1 MRGLLPS
8 VWLLAA
14 ALYAV
19 SLLSLT
25 QPFSGDEAWPAPP
38 PANETVVAKRPLS
51 LAPAPK
57 PDLEGEASLVLA
69 VAAPVPAPKIERR
82 DEWVQIAGYTT
93 VVRSRPSSTAP
104 ALFAYSV
111 GRPFRVIARE
121 AGFVRVQDLGS
132 GQLGWIEESSL
143 VPFVGGYRQ
152 REQRVVEPQVAV
164 AEPQAA
170 VAEPQAAVAKSQA
183 TVVKPLVAVAKPKI
197 YTAAAKKV
205 EQPRIEAVPA
215 RAKKATAAV
224 VETGDRGHFK
234 KRRDRIQRVAL
245 GGRNTGLAA
254 MVDRAFR
261 GF

>member
-19 SLLSLT
+19 SLLSLI

-38 PANETVVAKRPLS
+38 PANETVVAKQPLS
-51 LAPAPK
+51 LALK
-57 PDLEGEASLVLA
+57 PDPEGTS
-69 VAAPVPAPKIERR
+69 APVPAAAPAIEPKTERR
-82 DEWVQIAGYTT
+82 NEWVQIAGYTT
-93 VVRSRPSSTAP
+93 VVRSRPSSAAP
-104 ALFAYSV
+104 PLLAYSV

-152 REQRVVEPQVAV
+152 RELQVVAPQVAV
-164 AEPQAA
+164 AEPQAT
-170 VAEPQAAVAKSQA
+170 VA
-183 TVVKPLVAVAKPKI
+183 KPLVAVAKPKT
-197 YTAAAKKV
+197 YAAAAKKV
-205 EQPRIEAVPA
+205 EQPPIDAIAA
-215 RAKKATAAV
+215 RAKKETVAV
-224 VETGDRGHFK
+224 VETGDRGLFRK
-234 KRRDRIQRVAL
+234 KRDRIQRVAL

-254 MVDRAFR
+254 MVDRALR

>member
-14 ALYAV
+14 ALYAASLV
-19 SLLSLT
+19 SLI

-38 PANETVVAKRPLS
+38 PANETVVAKQA
-51 LAPAPK
+51 LAMAPQPAAQ
-57 PDLEGEASLVLA
+57 GEAPLVLA
-69 VAAPVPAPKIERR
+69 AAAPEPKIERR
-82 DEWVQIAGYTT
+82 NEWVQVAGYTT
-93 VVRSRPSSTAP
+93 VVRSRPSSAAP
-104 ALFAYSV
+104 PLLAYSV

-152 REQRVVEPQVAV
+152 RELVEPQVDAV
-164 AEPQAA
+164 AEPQAT
-170 VAEPQAAVAKSQA
+170 VA
-183 TVVKPLVAVAKPKI
+183 KPLVVVAKPKT
-197 YTAAAKKV
+197 YAAVAKKV
-205 EQPRIEAVPA
+205 EQPRIAAIAA
-215 RAKKATAAV
+215 RAKKETVAV
-224 VETGDRGHFK
+224 VETGDRGLSRK
-234 KRRDRIQRVAL
+234 KRDRIQRVAL

>member
-19 SLLSLT
+19 SLLSLI

-38 PANETVVAKRPLS
+38 PANETVVAKQPLS

-57 PDLEGEASLVLA
+57 PDLEGEAALVLA

-152 REQRVVEPQVAV
+152 REQQVVEPQVAV

-170 VAEPQAAVAKSQA
+170 VAEPQATVA
-183 TVVKPLVAVAKPKI
+183 KPLVAAAKPKI
-197 YTAAAKKV
+197 YAAAAKKV

-215 RAKKATAAV
+215 RAKKATVAV

>member
-19 SLLSLT
+19 SLLSLI
-25 QPFSGDEAWPAPP
+25 QPFSGIDVWPVPP
-38 PANETVVAKRPLS
+38 PANETVVVKRPLAM
-51 LAPAPK
+51 APQPAAQ
-57 PDLEGEASLVLA
+57 EEAVLVLA
-69 VAAPVPAPKIERR
+69 AAVAPEPKIERR
-82 DEWVQIAGYTT
+82 NEWVQIAGYTT

-111 GRPFRVIARE
+111 GRSFRVIARE

-152 REQRVVEPQVAV
+152 REHQVLKPQV
-164 AEPQAA
+164 AA
-170 VAEPQAAVAKSQA
+170 VAEPQATVAEPQA
-183 TVVKPLVAVAKPKI
+183 KVAKPVVAVEKPKI
-197 YTAAAKKV
+197 DAVAAKKV
-205 EQPRIEAVPA
+205 QQPRNEAVPA
-215 RAKKATAAV
+215 RAKKETVAV
-224 VETGDRGHFK
+224 VEAGDRGHVR

-245 GGRNTGLAA
+245 GGRTGLAA